1 MAKFP
6 ILNMALLLILAQ
18 AGSCTAHAAERLD
31 PTQPRWAPASTVASK
46 PAPVSELTAIV
57 IGDNKR
63 LAIIGEQH
71 LKIGDR
77 YGDAR
82 VTSIAF
88 DHIVLTSAAGK
99 RTLRLTPELDSRT
112 SVKAT
117 RP

>member
-1 MAKFP
+1 MAKFS
-6 ILNMALLLILAQ
+6 ILTALLLQGLSVA
-18 AGSCTAHAAERLD
+18 AHAAERLD
-31 PTQPRWAPASTVASK
+31 PTQPRWAPATSVASK
-46 PAPVSELTAIV
+46 KEPVAELTAIV
-57 IGDNKR
+57 IGENKR
-63 LAIIGEQH
+63 LAIIGEKE
-71 LKIGDR
+71 LKVGDR

-88 DHIVLTSAAGK
+88 DHIVLTNAAGK